1 MIPDSF
7 KQDLLNRVDIVDI
20 VERYVPLKKA
30 GTNFSA
36 CCPFHTEKTPSFT
49 VSPTKQFYHC
59 FGCGAHGNAISFVME
74 YQGLGYIDAIRSL
87 AEGAGMQLPEFEPR
101 QKKAQEGP
109 DLYDILERASQY
121 YRSQLKASPR
131 AIEYLKGRGLSG
143 HVAAKFGI
151 GFAPDGWQ
159 NLQTVFPDYADKAL
173 KDAGLVIENDEGRRY
188 DRFRDRIMFPILNQR
203 GSVIGF
209 GGRVIGEGEPKYLNS
224 PETPLF
230 EKGRELYGL
239 SQARL
244 PIRESGR
251 VIVVEGYLDV
261 VALAQHGIGY
271 AVATLGTA
279 TSPVHI
285 GKLLR
290 QTDEVVFCFD
300 GDSAGRRAAWHAL
313 EVSLPLLADQKVMR
327 FLFLPAEDDP
337 DSFVRAHGPEVFEA
351 RLREARPLSEFLLAE
366 LKSRVDMDTVEGRSR
381 LIHEARPL
389 LQKIAAPAMQLQLL
403 KQLAEMSGMTQ
414 DEASQLCGIR
424 IEVRPESRARAAPQ
438 PGPTGGLARR
448 GQVTPRAPV
457 ERSIHRDKAI
467 LMAGRRRERD
477 FLRWVL
483 TSPHLA
489 EKVPEEV
496 MTLDTPESLIL
507 AAVVAAVAAHGVTNT
522 SQLVELLHDGPHD
535 GAVAEFYEEIM
546 LNPMPEADVE
556 IDFGHAL
563 VQVEEQRLNVKIETL
578 LNKGRAAQGGSNGP
592 GGPALSP
599 EEGSQLKQLL
609 EEQRKLKEIRV
620 ARPSVI

>member
-20 VERYVPLKKA
+20 VERYVPLKKSGA
-30 GTNFSA
+30 NFSA

-121 YRSQLKASPR
+121 YRAQLKASPR
-131 AIEYLKGRGLSG
+131 AIEYLKRRGLSG
-143 HVAAKFGI
+143 QIAAKFGI

-159 NLQTVFPDYADKAL
+159 NLQSVFADYADKAL

-188 DRFRDRIMFPILNQR
+188 DRFRDRIMFPILSQR

-251 VIVVEGYLDV
+251 VIVVEGYMDV

-351 RLREARPLSEFLLAE
+351 RLREARPLSEFLLTE
-366 LKSRVDMDTVEGRSR
+366 LRSRVDMDTVEGRSR

-389 LQKIAAPAMQLQLL
+389 LQKIAAPVMQLQLL

-414 DEASQLCGIR
+414 DEASRLCGIR
-424 IEVRPESRARAAPQ
+424 IEARLDARPQSTPSPGSGAAS
-438 PGPTGGLARR
+438 TKR
-448 GQVTPRAPV
+448 GQFTPRAPI
-457 ERSIHRDKAI
+457 ERSVHRDKAI

-477 FLRWVL
+477 FLRWIL
-483 TSPHLA
+483 TVPPLA

-496 MTLDTPESLIL
+496 MALDTPESKTL
-507 AAVVAAVAAHGVTNT
+507 AAVVAAVAANGVTNT
-522 SQLVELLHDGPHD
+522 AQLVELLRDGPHD
-535 GAVAEFYEEIM
+535 AAVAEFYEEIM

-556 IDFGHAL
+556 VDFGHAL
-563 VQVEEQRLNVKIETL
+563 VHVEEQRLNVRIEAL
-578 LNKGRAAQGGSNGP
+578 LNKGRASQGG
-592 GGPALSP
+592 GGAILSP

-609 EEQRKLKEIRV
+609 EEQRKLKDIRA
-620 ARPSVI
+620 ARPPMI